1 MEEISRMSIQEN
13 QKELK
18 QGLSGRHVQFIALAG
33 MIGTGIFKGSAET
46 LQKAGPA
53 VVFAYLAGGL
63 LLLIVM
69 TALAEMAL
77 AHPKHNVQMLIH
89 KAMGSRS
96 AFVTGWLYWVN
107 WVIVTTVEIVA
118 AGSFLQYWFDMP
130 LWVLSLICGV
140 LIIAINLTQVKN
152 YGELEFWFAGIKIT
166 TLILFIILGACL
178 IFGIVPSSAVS
189 PAENL
194 TGNGGFMPFGLTGVA
209 SAFLVVVFSYG
220 GAELVGVAVTETK
233 DVEKILPRVIRGTVF
248 RVITF
253 YIFPILIIC
262 ALIPWNSVTGEV
274 SPFVQVFDMLHI
286 PAAADIMNFVLLTAV
301 LSAANSGIYATSRT
315 LYSMSRSGEAPA
327 KFGELSNK
335 GVPRRG
341 ILMTSIFIFLGVL
354 VAFLT
359 ESRALNLLMQ
369 IPGFTIMIV
378 WLAICVSQIILRKRS
393 TEIPSF
399 KVWFFPF
406 TTIFA
411 IVCFSIIFI
420 SSLLNTE
427 NLVGSSVCV
436 GIMVILIVVAFI
448 HDKYKKQSR

>member
-178 IFGIVPSSAVS
+178 ILVSSQVQQLAQQKILL
-189 PAENL
+189 E
-194 TGNGGFMPFGLTGVA
+194 MVA
-209 SAFLVVVFSYG
+209 SCHLV
-220 GAELVGVAVTETK
+220 
-233 DVEKILPRVIRGTVF
+233 
-248 RVITF
+248 
-253 YIFPILIIC
+253 
-262 ALIPWNSVTGEV
+262 
-274 SPFVQVFDMLHI
+274 
-286 PAAADIMNFVLLTAV
+286 
-301 LSAANSGIYATSRT
+301 
-315 LYSMSRSGEAPA
+315 
-327 KFGELSNK
+327 
-335 GVPRRG
+335 
-341 ILMTSIFIFLGVL
+341 
-354 VAFLT
+354 
-359 ESRALNLLMQ
+359 
-369 IPGFTIMIV
+369 
-378 WLAICVSQIILRKRS
+378 
-393 TEIPSF
+393 
-399 KVWFFPF
+399 
-406 TTIFA
+406 
-411 IVCFSIIFI
+411 
-420 SSLLNTE
+420 
-427 NLVGSSVCV
+427 
-436 GIMVILIVVAFI
+436 
-448 HDKYKKQSR
+448 

>member
-1 MEEISRMSIQEN
+1 MASETKQT
-13 QKELK
+13 ELK
-18 QGLSGRHVQFIALAG
+18 QGLTGRHVQFIALAG

-46 LQKAGPA
+46 LQQAGPS

-77 AHPKHNVQMLIH
+77 THPKHNVQMLIH

-96 AFVTGWLYWVN
+96 AFVTGWLYWIN
-107 WVIVTTVEIVA
+107 WVVVTTVEIVA
-118 AGSFLQYWFDMP
+118 AGSFLQYWFDLP
-130 LWVLSLICGV
+130 LWILALICGV
-140 LIIAINLTQVKN
+140 LIIAINLSQVKN

-166 TLILFIILGACL
+166 TLTLFIILGASL
-178 IFGIVPSSAVS
+178 IFGIIPSSAANPV
-189 PAENL
+189 ENL
-194 TGNGGFMPFGLTGVA
+194 TSNGGFMPFGLGGIA

-253 YIFPILIIC
+253 YIFPIIVIC
-262 ALIPWNSVTGEV
+262 ALIPWSSVTGEV
-274 SPFVQVFDMLHI
+274 SPFVQVFDMLNI

-315 LYSMSRSGEAPA
+315 LHAMSLSGEAPR
-327 KFGELSNK
+327 KFGELSKN
-335 GVPRRG
+335 GVPRRA
-341 ILMTSIFIFLGVL
+341 ILITAVFIFLGVL
-354 VAFLT
+354 IAFLT

-393 TEIPSF
+393 NLTPSF
-399 KVWFFPF
+399 KVWLFPY

-411 IVCFSIIFI
+411 IVCFSVIFI
-420 SSLLNTE
+420 SSVFNKA
-427 NLVGSSVCV
+427 NIVGSTVCV
-436 GIMVILIVVAFI
+436 TIMVVLIIAAQI
-448 HDKYKKQSR
+448 HDKYKQK